1 MLCANFLLI
10 NISLS
15 QKKKKKKN
23 PSKKFTQSHDDY
35 NSFDLLWDP
44 QRPWP
49 SCGAI

>member
-1 MLCANFLLI
+1 MLCANFVLI

-15 QKKKKKKN
+15 QKKKKN

-35 NSFDLLWDP
+35 NSFYLLWDP